1 MLRVLT
7 LVLLSCVVTTSA
19 QTPQTWSG
27 VISDSKCGASHEAM
41 AAKSAMSDRQCAF
54 HCLNALAKYVV
65 VDGNGSVLPV
75 ANQDF
80 AGLPLRL
87 GRPVRITGT
96 LTDAGVVIARIEPP
110 VVHSHIG
117 HVMTAWKDTPGTVG
131 LLTVAIS
138 DARVAAAHALLTSK
152 SSTLDDIKL
161 HAGHVLHALDPE
173 IEPKGPASG
182 YGAKKATTGAAQHLG
197 FAVAGE
203 GASQILKSGAAS
215 VSAKLDA
222 VQSAIARAVSTVG
235 TIRGATAAPEGSK
248 AAAELLSLT
257 SDITSGLDAAEQE
270 MRAIMKKEGL

>member
-1 MLRVLT
+1 MTRLLS
-7 LVLLSCVVTTSA
+7 LVLLSAVVTTSA

-27 VISDSKCGASHEAM
+27 VISDNQCGASHDAM

-65 VDGNGSVLPV
+65 VDDKGSVLPV

-182 YGAKKATTGAAQHLG
+182 YGAKKATTGAGQHLG
-197 FAVAGE
+197 FAAAGE
-203 GASQILKSGAAS
+203 GASPTLKSGAAS
-215 VSAKLDA
+215 VSAKLDT
-222 VQSAIARAVSTVG
+222 VQSAIAGAVSTVN
-235 TIRGATAAPEGSK
+235 TIRGATAVPEASK
-248 AAAELLSLT
+248 AAAELLALT
-257 SDITSGLDAAEQE
+257 SDITSGLDAAQQE
-270 MRAIMKKEGL
+270 MRAIMKREGL